1 MKLKRTITFTKELG
15 KKIINQN
22 NEDQIRKH
30 IIINFNWKM
39 NLKTIKTFT
48 KKSKKKIEIQRII
61 TTLDNIIF
69 DKLELKNKIEN
80 R

>member
-1 MKLKRTITFTKELG
+1 
-15 KKIINQN
+15 
-22 NEDQIRKH
+22 
-30 IIINFNWKM
+30 M

>member
-1 MKLKRTITFTKELG
+1 
-15 KKIINQN
+15 
-22 NEDQIRKH
+22 
-30 IIINFNWKM
+30 M

-69 DKLELKNKIEN
+69 DKLKLKNKIKK